1 MVSGINNSQCVIVF
15 VTKKYTE
22 KVAGDNAEDNCQ
34 LEFNFSAR
42 TKTANHM
49 IPVVMEKGMG
59 NTRTWKGEVGMVLG
73 GQMYVSAHGDLNDEA
88 YLNKTADELYD
99 AIMAMIHHKA
109 KDFQL
114 KDTPSPIPLNKDMSS
129 PRSQSAPTIATSA
142 AITVP
147 SGGDGAA
154 TKETISA
161 PWVHWS
167 DTGGIAQIHQLHNG
181 TILAV
186 CTDGRV
192 ATKESVSA
200 VWDFWSDTGGVAQ
213 ILQLHDETI
222 VAVCTDGKVATKES
236 VTAVWDIWS
245 DTSGIEYIHQLHNGT
260 IVAIYTGGRVATK
273 ESVGAVWNFWT
284 DSSGLVQIHQLHDG
298 SIVSVSTNGLVAVKH
313 H

>member
-49 IPVVMEKGMG
+49 IPVVMEKAMG

-88 YLNKTADELYD
+88 YLNKTADELHD
-99 AIMAMIHHKA
+99 AIMAVIHHKA
-109 KDFQL
+109 KDFQQ
-114 KDTPSPIPLNKDMSS
+114 KDTPSPIPLNKDISS
-129 PRSQSAPTIATSA
+129 PRSQSTPTIATSA
-142 AITVP
+142 AITVQ
-147 SGGDGAA
+147 SGGGGAA

-167 DTGGIAQIHQLHNG
+167 DTGCIAQIHQLQNG
-181 TILAV
+181 
-186 CTDGRV
+186 
-192 ATKESVSA
+192 
-200 VWDFWSDTGGVAQ
+200 
-213 ILQLHDETI
+213 TI
-222 VAVCTDGKVATKES
+222 VAVCSDGK
-236 VTAVWDIWS
+236 
-245 DTSGIEYIHQLHNGT
+245 
-260 IVAIYTGGRVATK
+260 VATK

-284 DSSGLVQIHQLHDG
+284 DTSGIAQIHQLYDGSIVAVSIVGAVYDRKTIIAPWVHWSDTSGIAQIHQLHNG

-313 H
+313 HQHSAP